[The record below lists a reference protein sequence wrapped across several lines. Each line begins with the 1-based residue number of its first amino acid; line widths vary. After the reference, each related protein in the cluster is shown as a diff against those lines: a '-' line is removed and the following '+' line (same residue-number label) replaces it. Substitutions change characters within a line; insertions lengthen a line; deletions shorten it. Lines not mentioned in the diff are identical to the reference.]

1 MTNTGILIIT
11 SGVVLVTIIICV
23 TNFICNYYNDWKAEK
38 IKDARKIVV
47 AFEKAHI
54 EYLPSIDNSYK
65 QSIYISEQDVLDFV
79 NELKTIL

>member
-11 SGVVLVTIIICV
+11 IGIIIVTIIICI
-23 TNFICNYYNDWKAEK
+23 TNFLCNYYNDLKDER
-38 IKDARKIVV
+38 IKDARKAVI

-54 EYLPSIDNSYK
+54 EYLPSIDNSPR
-65 QSIYISEQDVLDFV
+65 QNISISEQDILDFI